1 MKYVTDKFK
10 NKGDYEDIKV
20 FDKAHD
26 KDPDPEKRTGC
37 SFDDFI
43 ALKGKKNIGEGMDK
57 IIARLAD
64 ENTDLKGVI
73 DIAHFND
80 EKKLGSG
87 KEMVDKLTDLISIFQ
102 RPELDFSKN
111 KAEGDD
117 IIGDAYEYLM
127 RKFATESGKSKGQ
140 FYTPAEVSRILANV
154 VGISRCT
161 DSSATVCDPACG
173 SGSLL
178 IRAIDAAP
186 FPIMGYGQEKESTTA
201 GLAKMNAVLHRKA
214 EITIKSGNTFSNPQ
228 YLDKSD
234 NSILERFNYIVANP
248 PFSMKN
254 WRDGIAGKEY
264 GRFEGYGDMPPEK
277 NGDYAWLM
285 HILKAL
291 KSNGKAAVILPHGVL
306 FRGNAEA
313 TIREA
318 IIKKHWIKGIISLPA
333 NLFYGTG
340 IAACVLVIDKE
351 GAANRQGIFMI
362 DASHGYVKDG
372 NKNRLR
378 ERDIYRIITTFNEQI
393 TTDPKYARFVLNDEI
408 EKKNEYNLNIT
419 RYIDSTD
426 PEDIQ
431 DIYAHIHGGIPA
443 VDIDGLKKYWG
454 VFPSLKTELLTAISE
469 KYYNLNVEHENIRQ
483 TIYKNAEF
491 SEYGEKL
498 DDAFAAW
505 KSKEYPALST
515 LDEDVSARELIA
527 SLAEAILIEFEN
539 LTLIDKYDVYQVL
552 LAYWN
557 EVMND
562 DVSLIISEPDG
573 YANAR
578 ATDNIEEEITSG
590 KKKGEMKITGWE
602 GRLIPKNI
610 VIDAFFR
617 EEKNAIEEAENV
629 AAETESQLSDLI
641 ESADEDS
648 SLADVAE
655 NGKVKAKDIEAKI
668 AELTQHVETEETIE
682 LVNLLELLPM
692 QKKRL
697 QAYLVGHPLC
707 KSVVNEKGNVTKTAI
722 VDRLTI
728 IRTVESIPESLQ
740 EDVNQ
745 LKEAL
750 ELCGKVSEYNKIVKD
765 LYQALDEKC
774 RARYETLTDDEIL
787 DLLVNRKWFNSIFSG
802 ISDLYAAISHHL
814 TNRIIELAERYESTL
829 PQLDQW
835 FDVKTRGLSSRAKAK
850 LKEKWGTMQ
859 KVYSSRSRLEKV
871 AWDII
876 QDFNMKPRLMDGNG
890 NAILVADGI
899 PTACKYY
906 EIFQQMGFK
915 KCAIISSYTP
925 NKGELRTDTV
935 SDEDDTE
942 TFLKYETYLKMLG
955 LDPSNLP
962 NAGSVQAKVEEFE
975 KEAKRKFVEEPA
987 NMKLLIVVAVVTGFE
1002 FAFACIGKLCGRRQN
1017 FVSPFQKL
1025 LFGNGVSTDI
1035 VTSWLENGHLNLID
1049 VVDITEG
1056 FQCT

>member
-1 MKYVTDKFK
+1 
-10 NKGDYEDIKV
+10 
-20 FDKAHD
+20 
-26 KDPDPEKRTGC
+26 
-37 SFDDFI
+37 
-43 ALKGKKNIGEGMDK
+43 MDK

-102 RPELDFSKN
+102 RPELDFSRN

-161 DSSATVCDPACG
+161 DTGATVCDPACG

-186 FPIMGYGQEKESTTA
+186 IPIMGYGQEKESTTA

-234 NSILERFNYIVANP
+234 NSVLERFDYIVANP

-264 GRFEGYGDMPPEK
+264 GRFKGYGDTPPEK

-291 KSNGKAAVILPHGVL
+291 KANGKAAVILPHGVL

-313 TIREA
+313 TIRGA

-362 DASHGYVKDG
+362 DASRGYVKDG

-393 TTDPKYARFVLNDEI
+393 TTDPKYARFVPNDEI
-408 EKKNEYNLNIT
+408 EKKNGYNLNIT

-443 VDIDGLKKYWG
+443 VDIDSLSKYWD
-454 VFPSLKTELLTAISE
+454 VFHSLKAELLTVISE
-469 KYYNLNVEHENIRQ
+469 KYYSLNVEHENIRQ

-498 DDAFAAW
+498 DEAFAAW
-505 KSKEYPALST
+505 KTKEYPTLSS
-515 LDEDVSARELIA
+515 LDEDVSARELIV
-527 SLAEAILIEFEN
+527 SLAEDILAEFEH

-557 EVMND
+557 KVMND
-562 DVSLIISEPDG
+562 DVSLIISELDG

-578 ATDNIEEEITSG
+578 ATDNIEEEITQG
-590 KKKGEMKITGWE
+590 KNKGEMKVTGWE
-602 GRLIPKNI
+602 GRLIPKAI

-617 EEKNAIEEAENV
+617 EEKNAIEKAENV
-629 AAETESQLSDLI
+629 VAETESLLSDLI
-641 ESADEDS
+641 ESADEES
-648 SLADVAE
+648 ALADVAE
-655 NGKVKAKDIEAKI
+655 NGKVKAKDVEAKI
-668 AELTQHVETEETIE
+668 EELTQHVETEETIE
-682 LVNLLELLPM
+682 LEILMNQLPM

-707 KSVVNEKGNVTKTAI
+707 ESALTEKGTVTKSSI
-722 VDRLTI
+722 MLRLFI
-728 IRTVESIPESLQ
+728 IRTVESVPESLQ
-740 EDVNQ
+740 DDVNQ
-745 LKEAL
+745 LRQAL
-750 ELCGKVSEYNKIVKD
+750 DLCGKVSDYNKIVKE
-765 LYQALDEKC
+765 LNKALDEKC
-774 RARYETLTDDEIL
+774 MARYDSLTDEEIL
-787 DLLVNRKWFNSIFSG
+787 DLLVNKKWFDSIFSG
-802 ISDLYAAISHHL
+802 IADLYAAISHRL
-814 TNRIIELAERYESTL
+814 TNRIIELAERYEDTL
-829 PQLDQW
+829 PELDKVTTEYEAK
-835 FDVKTRGLSSRAKAK
+835 VKSH
-850 LKEKWGTMQ
+850 
-859 KVYSSRSRLEKV
+859 LE
-871 AWDII
+871 
-876 QDFNMKPRLMDGNG
+876 R
-890 NAILVADGI
+890 
-899 PTACKYY
+899 
-906 EIFQQMGFK
+906 MGFK
-915 KCAIISSYTP
+915 
-925 NKGELRTDTV
+925 
-935 SDEDDTE
+935 
-942 TFLKYETYLKMLG
+942 
-955 LDPSNLP
+955 
-962 NAGSVQAKVEEFE
+962 
-975 KEAKRKFVEEPA
+975 
-987 NMKLLIVVAVVTGFE
+987 
-1002 FAFACIGKLCGRRQN
+1002 
-1017 FVSPFQKL
+1017 
-1025 LFGNGVSTDI
+1025 
-1035 VTSWLENGHLNLID
+1035 W
-1049 VVDITEG
+1049 
-1056 FQCT
+1056 

>member
-1 MKYVTDKFK
+1 MAVKKTQLYASLWASCDKLRGGMDSSEYKDYILTLLFMKYVTDKFK
-10 NKGDYEDIKV
+10 NKGAYEDIKV

-26 KDPDPEKRTGC
+26 KDPDQEKRTGC

-73 DIAHFND
+73 DVAHFND

-102 RPELDFSKN
+102 RPELDFSRN

-161 DSSATVCDPACG
+161 DTSATVCDPAC
-173 SGSLL
+173 GSLL

-186 FPIMGYGQEKESTTA
+186 IPIMGYGQEKESTTA

-234 NSILERFNYIVANP
+234 NSILERFDYIVANP

-264 GRFEGYGDMPPEK
+264 GRFEGYGDTPPEK

-340 IAACVLVIDKE
+340 IAACVLAIDKE

-362 DASHGYVKDG
+362 DASRGYVKDG

-393 TTDPKYARFVLNDEI
+393 TTDPKYARFVPNDEI
-408 EKKNEYNLNIT
+408 EKKNGYNLNIT

-443 VDIDGLKKYWG
+443 VDIDSLSKYWD
-454 VFPSLKTELLTAISE
+454 VFPSLKAELLSAISD
-469 KYYNLNVEHENIRQ
+469 KYYSLNVEHENIRQ

-498 DDAFAAW
+498 DEAFAAW
-505 KSKEYPALST
+505 KAKEYPTLSS
-515 LDEDVSARELIA
+515 LDEDVSARELII
-527 SLAEAILIEFEN
+527 SLAEDILAEFEH

-578 ATDNIEEEITSG
+578 ATDNIEEEITQG
-590 KKKGEMKITGWE
+590 KNKGEMKVTGWE
-602 GRLIPKNI
+602 GRLIPKAI
-610 VIDAFFR
+610 VIDTFFR
-617 EEKNAIEEAENV
+617 EEKNSIEVAENV
-629 AAETESQLSDLI
+629 VAETESLLSDLV
-641 ESADEDS
+641 ESADEES
-648 SLADVAE
+648 ALADVAE

-668 AELTQHVETEETIE
+668 VELTNTIETEETIE
-682 LVNLLELLPM
+682 LEVILMDLHLVNT
-692 QKKRL
+692 KKRL
-697 QAYLVGHPLC
+697 EAYLVGHPLC
-707 KSVVNEKGNVTKTAI
+707 KSAVNENGKITKSSI
-722 VDRLTI
+722 EYRLHI
-728 IRTVESIPESLQ
+728 IRTEENVPESLQ
-740 EDVNQ
+740 DDVNQ
-745 LKEAL
+745 LKVAL
-750 ELCGKVSEYNKIVKD
+750 ELCGKISDYNKVVKD
-765 LYQALDEKC
+765 LNKALDEKC
-774 RARYETLTDDEIL
+774 RTRYDRLTDEEIL
-787 DLLVNRKWFNSIFSG
+787 DLLVNKKWFDTIFFG
-802 ISDLYAAISHHL
+802 IADLYAAISHRL
-814 TNRIIELAERYESTL
+814 TNRIIELAERYEDTL
-829 PQLDQW
+829 P
-835 FDVKTRGLSSRAKAK
+835 
-850 LKEKWGTMQ
+850 E
-859 KVYSSRSRLEKV
+859 LEK
-871 AWDII
+871 D
-876 QDFNMKPRLMDGNG
+876 
-890 NAILVADGI
+890 
-899 PTACKYY
+899 TTEY
-906 EIFQQMGFK
+906 EARVKSHLERMGFRW
-915 KCAIISSYTP
+915 
-925 NKGELRTDTV
+925 E
-935 SDEDDTE
+935 
-942 TFLKYETYLKMLG
+942 
-955 LDPSNLP
+955 
-962 NAGSVQAKVEEFE
+962 
-975 KEAKRKFVEEPA
+975 
-987 NMKLLIVVAVVTGFE
+987 
-1002 FAFACIGKLCGRRQN
+1002 
-1017 FVSPFQKL
+1017 
-1025 LFGNGVSTDI
+1025 
-1035 VTSWLENGHLNLID
+1035 
-1049 VVDITEG
+1049 
-1056 FQCT
+1056 

>member
-1 MKYVTDKFK
+1 MAVKKTQLYASLWASCDKLRGGMDSSEYKDYILTLLFMKYVTDKFK
-10 NKGDYEDIKV
+10 NKGAYEDIKV

-73 DIAHFND
+73 DIAYFND

-102 RPELDFSKN
+102 RPELDFSRN

-161 DSSATVCDPACG
+161 DTSATVCDPACG

-186 FPIMGYGQEKESTTA
+186 IPIMGYGQEKESTTA

-234 NSILERFNYIVANP
+234 NSILERFDYIVANP

-264 GRFEGYGDMPPEK
+264 GRFEGYGDTPPEK

-362 DASHGYVKDG
+362 DASRGYVKDG

-393 TTDPKYARFVLNDEI
+393 TTDPKYARFVPNDEI

-443 VDIDGLKKYWG
+443 VDIDSLSKYWE
-454 VFPSLKTELLTAISE
+454 VFPSLKAELLTAISD
-469 KYYNLNVEHENIRQ
+469 KYYSLNVEHENIRQ

-498 DDAFAAW
+498 D
-505 KSKEYPALST
+505 
-515 LDEDVSARELIA
+515 EDVSARELIV
-527 SLAEAILIEFEN
+527 SLAEDILAEFEH

-578 ATDNIEEEITSG
+578 ATDNIEEEITQG
-590 KKKGEMKITGWE
+590 KNKGEMKVTGWE
-602 GRLIPKNI
+602 GRLIPKAL

-629 AAETESQLSDLI
+629 VAETESLLSDLV
-641 ESADEDS
+641 ESADEES
-648 SLADVAE
+648 ALADVAE
-655 NGKVKAKDIEAKI
+655 NGKVKAKDLEAKI
-668 AELTQHVETEETIE
+668 EELTQHVETEETIA
-682 LVNLLELLPM
+682 LELLMDQLPM

-707 KSVVNEKGNVTKTAI
+707 ESALTEKGTVTKSSI
-722 VDRLTI
+722 MLRLFI
-728 IRTVESIPESLQ
+728 IRTVESVPESLQ
-740 EDVNQ
+740 DDVNQ
-745 LKEAL
+745 LRQAL
-750 ELCGKVSEYNKIVKD
+750 DLCGKVSDYNKIVKE
-765 LYQALDEKC
+765 LNKALDEKC
-774 RARYETLTDDEIL
+774 RARYDSLTNEEII
-787 DLLVNRKWFNSIFSG
+787 DLLVNKKWFDSIFSG
-802 ISDLYAAISHHL
+802 IADLYAAISHCL
-814 TNRIIELAERYESTL
+814 TSRIIELAERYENTL
-829 PQLDQW
+829 PELDK
-835 FDVKTRGLSSRAKAK
+835 DTTEYEAKVKSH
-850 LKEKWGTMQ
+850 
-859 KVYSSRSRLEKV
+859 LE
-871 AWDII
+871 
-876 QDFNMKPRLMDGNG
+876 R
-890 NAILVADGI
+890 
-899 PTACKYY
+899 
-906 EIFQQMGFK
+906 MGFK
-915 KCAIISSYTP
+915 W
-925 NKGELRTDTV
+925 E
-935 SDEDDTE
+935 
-942 TFLKYETYLKMLG
+942 
-955 LDPSNLP
+955 
-962 NAGSVQAKVEEFE
+962 
-975 KEAKRKFVEEPA
+975 
-987 NMKLLIVVAVVTGFE
+987 
-1002 FAFACIGKLCGRRQN
+1002 
-1017 FVSPFQKL
+1017 
-1025 LFGNGVSTDI
+1025 
-1035 VTSWLENGHLNLID
+1035 
-1049 VVDITEG
+1049 
-1056 FQCT
+1056 

>member
-1 MKYVTDKFK
+1 
-10 NKGDYEDIKV
+10 
-20 FDKAHD
+20 
-26 KDPDPEKRTGC
+26 
-37 SFDDFI
+37 
-43 ALKGKKNIGEGMDK
+43 
-57 IIARLAD
+57 
-64 ENTDLKGVI
+64 
-73 DIAHFND
+73 
-80 EKKLGSG
+80 
-87 KEMVDKLTDLISIFQ
+87 MVDKLTDLISIFQ
-102 RPELDFSKN
+102 RPELNFSRN

-117 IIGDAYEYLM
+117 IIGDAYEFLM

-161 DSSATVCDPACG
+161 DTSATVCDPACG

-214 EITIKSGNTFSNPQ
+214 EIIIKSGNTFSNPQ
-228 YLDKSD
+228 YMDKSD
-234 NSILERFNYIVANP
+234 NSVLERFDYIVANP

-285 HILKAL
+285 HILKTL

-313 TIREA
+313 TIRET

-362 DASHGYVKDG
+362 DASRGYVKDG

-393 TTDPKYARFVLNDEI
+393 TTDPKYARFVPNDEI
-408 EKKNEYNLNIT
+408 EKKNGYNLNIT

-443 VDIDGLKKYWG
+443 VDIDGLSKYWE
-454 VFPSLKTELLTAISE
+454 VFPSLKSELLTAISE
-469 KYYNLNVEHENIRQ
+469 KYYSLNVEHENIRQ

-498 DDAFAAW
+498 DEAFTAW
-505 KSKEYPALST
+505 KSKEYSVLSS
-515 LDEDVSARELIA
+515 LDEDVSARELIV
-527 SLAEAILIEFEN
+527 SLAEDILAEFEH

-578 ATDNIEEEITSG
+578 ATDNIEEEITQG
-590 KKKGEMKITGWE
+590 KNKGEMKVTGWE
-602 GRLIPKNI
+602 GRLIPKSI

-617 EEKNAIEEAENV
+617 EEKNTIEEAENV
-629 AAETESQLSDLI
+629 VAGTESQLSDLI
-641 ESADEDS
+641 ESADEES
-648 SLADVAE
+648 ALADVAE
-655 NGKVKAKDIEAKI
+655 NGKVKAKDLEAKI
-668 AELTQHVETEETIE
+668 EELTQHVETEETIE
-682 LVNLLELLPM
+682 LELLMNQLPM

-707 KSVVNEKGNVTKTAI
+707 KSALTDKGTVNKSSI
-722 VDRLTI
+722 MLRLLV
-728 IRTVESIPESLQ
+728 IRTEESIPESLQ
-740 EDVNQ
+740 DDVNQ
-745 LKEAL
+745 LKAAL
-750 ELCGKVSEYNKIVKD
+750 ELCGKISDYNKVVKD
-765 LYQALDEKC
+765 LNKALDEKC
-774 RARYETLTDDEIL
+774 RARYDSLTHEEIL
-787 DLLVNRKWFNSIFSG
+787 ELLVNKKWFDSLFLG
-802 ISDLYAAISHHL
+802 IADLYAAISHHL
-814 TNRIIELAERYESTL
+814 TNRIIELADRYEDTL
-829 PQLDQW
+829 PELDK
-835 FDVKTRGLSSRAKAK
+835 DTTEYEAKVKSH
-850 LKEKWGTMQ
+850 
-859 KVYSSRSRLEKV
+859 LE
-871 AWDII
+871 
-876 QDFNMKPRLMDGNG
+876 R
-890 NAILVADGI
+890 
-899 PTACKYY
+899 
-906 EIFQQMGFK
+906 MGF
-915 KCAIISSYTP
+915 
-925 NKGELRTDTV
+925 E
-935 SDEDDTE
+935 
-942 TFLKYETYLKMLG
+942 
-955 LDPSNLP
+955 
-962 NAGSVQAKVEEFE
+962 
-975 KEAKRKFVEEPA
+975 
-987 NMKLLIVVAVVTGFE
+987 
-1002 FAFACIGKLCGRRQN
+1002 
-1017 FVSPFQKL
+1017 
-1025 LFGNGVSTDI
+1025 
-1035 VTSWLENGHLNLID
+1035 W
-1049 VVDITEG
+1049 
-1056 FQCT
+1056 

>member
-1 MKYVTDKFK
+1 MAVKKTQLYASLWASCDKLRGGMDSSEYKDYILTLLFMKYVTDKFK
-10 NKGDYEDIKV
+10 NKGAYEDIKV

-102 RPELDFSKN
+102 RPELDFSRN

-161 DSSATVCDPACG
+161 DTSVTVCDPACG

-186 FPIMGYGQEKESTTA
+186 IPIMGYGQEKESTTA

-228 YLDKSD
+228 YLDKS
-234 NSILERFNYIVANP
+234 SILERFDYIVANP

-264 GRFEGYGDMPPEK
+264 GRFEGYGDTPPEK

-362 DASHGYVKDG
+362 DASRGYVKDG

-393 TTDPKYARFVLNDEI
+393 TTDPKYARFVPNDEI
-408 EKKNEYNLNIT
+408 EKKNGYNLNIT

-443 VDIDGLKKYWG
+443 FDIDSLSKYWD
-454 VFPSLKTELLTAISE
+454 VFPSLKAELLTAISE
-469 KYYNLNVEHENIRQ
+469 KYYSLNVEHENIRQ
-483 TIYKNAEF
+483 TIYKNGEF
-491 SEYGEKL
+491 SEYGEKI
-498 DDAFAAW
+498 DEAFAAW
-505 KSKEYPALST
+505 KAKEYPTLSS
-515 LDEDVSARELIA
+515 LDEDVSARELIV
-527 SLAEAILIEFEN
+527 SLAEDILAEFEH

-578 ATDNIEEEITSG
+578 ATDNIEEEITQG
-590 KKKGEMKITGWE
+590 KNKGEMKVTGWE
-602 GRLIPKNI
+602 GRLIPKAI

-629 AAETESQLSDLI
+629 VAETESLLSDLV
-641 ESADEDS
+641 ESADEES
-648 SLADVAE
+648 ALADVAE
-655 NGKVKAKDIEAKI
+655 NGKVKAKDLEAKI
-668 AELTQHVETEETIE
+668 EELTQHVETEET
-682 LVNLLELLPM
+682 LELELLMDQLPM

-707 KSVVNEKGNVTKTAI
+707 ESAVTEKGTVTKSSI
-722 VDRLTI
+722 MLRLFI
-728 IRTVESIPESLQ
+728 IRTVESVPESLQ
-740 EDVNQ
+740 DDVNQ
-745 LKEAL
+745 LRQAFD
-750 ELCGKVSEYNKIVKD
+750 LCGKISDYNKIVKD
-765 LYQALDEKC
+765 LNKALDEKC
-774 RARYETLTDDEIL
+774 RARYDSLTDEEIL
-787 DLLVNRKWFNSIFSG
+787 DLLVNKKWFDSIFSG
-802 ISDLYAAISHHL
+802 IADLYAAISHRL
-814 TNRIIELAERYESTL
+814 TNRIIELAERYENTL
-829 PQLDQW
+829 PELERDTTEYEAA
-835 FDVKTRGLSSRAKAK
+835 VKSH
-850 LKEKWGTMQ
+850 
-859 KVYSSRSRLEKV
+859 LE
-871 AWDII
+871 
-876 QDFNMKPRLMDGNG
+876 R
-890 NAILVADGI
+890 
-899 PTACKYY
+899 
-906 EIFQQMGFK
+906 MGFK
-915 KCAIISSYTP
+915 
-925 NKGELRTDTV
+925 
-935 SDEDDTE
+935 
-942 TFLKYETYLKMLG
+942 
-955 LDPSNLP
+955 
-962 NAGSVQAKVEEFE
+962 
-975 KEAKRKFVEEPA
+975 
-987 NMKLLIVVAVVTGFE
+987 
-1002 FAFACIGKLCGRRQN
+1002 
-1017 FVSPFQKL
+1017 
-1025 LFGNGVSTDI
+1025 
-1035 VTSWLENGHLNLID
+1035 W
-1049 VVDITEG
+1049 
-1056 FQCT
+1056 

>member
-1 MKYVTDKFK
+1 MAVKKTQLYASLWASCDKLRGGMDSSEYKDYILTLLFMKYVTDKFK
-10 NKGDYEDIKV
+10 NKGAYEDIKV

-102 RPELDFSKN
+102 RPELDFSRN

-186 FPIMGYGQEKESTTA
+186 IPIMGYGQEKESTTA

-234 NSILERFNYIVANP
+234 NSILERFDYIVANP

-254 WRDGIAGKEY
+254 WRDGLKEY
-264 GRFEGYGDMPPEK
+264 GRFEGYGDTPPEK
-277 NGDYAWLM
+277 NGDYAWLI
-285 HILKAL
+285 HILKTL

-362 DASHGYVKDG
+362 DASRGYVKDG

-393 TTDPKYARFVLNDEI
+393 TTDPKYARFVPNDEI

-443 VDIDGLKKYWG
+443 VDINSLSKYWD

-469 KYYNLNVEHENIRQ
+469 KYYSLNVEHENIRQ

-498 DDAFAAW
+498 DDAFAEW
-505 KSKEYPALST
+505 KTKEYPALST
-515 LDEDVSARELIA
+515 LDEDVSAKELIV
-527 SLAEAILIEFEN
+527 SLAEDILAEFEH

-629 AAETESQLSDLI
+629 ATETESQLLDLI
-641 ESADEDS
+641 ESADEES
-648 SLADVAE
+648 ALADVAE
-655 NGKVKAKDIEAKI
+655 NGKVKVKDIEAKI

-682 LVNLLELLPM
+682 LEVILMDLHLVNT
-692 QKKRL
+692 KKRL
-697 QAYLVGHPLC
+697 EAYLVGHPLC
-707 KSVVNEKGNVTKTAI
+707 KSAVNENGKITKSSI
-722 VDRLTI
+722 EYRLSV
-728 IRTVESIPESLQ
+728 IRTEESVPEDLQ
-740 EDVNQ
+740 DDVNQ
-745 LKEAL
+745 LKMAL
-750 ELCGKVSEYNKIVKD
+750 ELSNKISEYNKIVKE

-774 RARYETLTDDEIL
+774 RARYETLTDEEII
-787 DLLVNRKWFNSIFSG
+787 DLLVNRKWFDSIFSG
-802 ISDLYAAISHHL
+802 ISDLYAAISHRL
-814 TNRIIELAERYESTL
+814 TNRIVELAERYESTL
-829 PQLDQW
+829 PELSTDTAEYETK
-835 FDVKTRGLSSRAKAK
+835 VKSH
-850 LKEKWGTMQ
+850 
-859 KVYSSRSRLEKV
+859 LE
-871 AWDII
+871 
-876 QDFNMKPRLMDGNG
+876 R
-890 NAILVADGI
+890 
-899 PTACKYY
+899 
-906 EIFQQMGFK
+906 MGF
-915 KCAIISSYTP
+915 
-925 NKGELRTDTV
+925 E
-935 SDEDDTE
+935 
-942 TFLKYETYLKMLG
+942 
-955 LDPSNLP
+955 
-962 NAGSVQAKVEEFE
+962 
-975 KEAKRKFVEEPA
+975 
-987 NMKLLIVVAVVTGFE
+987 
-1002 FAFACIGKLCGRRQN
+1002 
-1017 FVSPFQKL
+1017 
-1025 LFGNGVSTDI
+1025 
-1035 VTSWLENGHLNLID
+1035 W
-1049 VVDITEG
+1049 
-1056 FQCT
+1056 

>member
-1 MKYVTDKFK
+1 MAVKKTQLYASLWASCNKLRGGMDSSEYKDYILTLLFMKYVTDKFK
-10 NKGDYEDIKV
+10 NKGAYEDIKV

-102 RPELDFSKN
+102 RPELDFSRN

-161 DSSATVCDPACG
+161 DTSATVCDPACG

-186 FPIMGYGQEKESTTA
+186 IPIMGYGQEKESTTA

-234 NSILERFNYIVANP
+234 NSILERFDYIVANP

-264 GRFEGYGDMPPEK
+264 GRFEGYGDTPPEK

-362 DASHGYVKDG
+362 DASRGYVKDG

-393 TTDPKYARFVLNDEI
+393 TTDPKYARFVPNDEI
-408 EKKNEYNLNIT
+408 EKKNGYNLNIT

-443 VDIDGLKKYWG
+443 VDIDSLSKYWD
-454 VFPSLKTELLTAISE
+454 VFPSLKAELLTAISE
-469 KYYNLNVEHENIRQ
+469 KYYSLNVEHENIRQ
-483 TIYKNAEF
+483 TIYKNGEF

-498 DDAFAAW
+498 DEAFAAW
-505 KSKEYPALST
+505 KAKEYPALSS
-515 LDEDVSARELIA
+515 LDEDVSARELIV
-527 SLAEAILIEFEN
+527 SLAEDILAEFEH

-578 ATDNIEEEITSG
+578 ATDNIEEEITQG
-590 KKKGEMKITGWE
+590 KNKGEMKVTGWE
-602 GRLIPKNI
+602 GRLIPKSI
-610 VIDAFFR
+610 LIDAFFR
-617 EEKNAIEEAENV
+617 DEKNAIEEAENV
-629 AAETESQLSDLI
+629 VAETESLLSDLV
-641 ESADEDS
+641 ESADEEAA
-648 SLADVAE
+648 LADVAE
-655 NGKVKAKDIEAKI
+655 NGKVKTKDLEAKI
-668 AELTQHVETEETIE
+668 EELTQHVETEETIE
-682 LVNLLELLPM
+682 LELLMDQLPM

-697 QAYLVGHPLC
+697 QAYLEGHPLC
-707 KSVVNEKGNVTKTAI
+707 ESALTEKGTVTKSSI
-722 VDRLTI
+722 MLRLFI
-728 IRTVESIPESLQ
+728 IRTVESVPESLQ
-740 EDVNQ
+740 NDVNQ
-745 LKEAL
+745 LRQAL
-750 ELCGKVSEYNKIVKD
+750 DLCSKVSDYNKVIKD
-765 LYQALDEKC
+765 LNKALDEKC
-774 RARYETLTDDEIL
+774 RARYDCLTDDEIL
-787 DLLVNRKWFNSIFSG
+787 DLLVNKKWFDTIFSG
-802 ISDLYAAISHHL
+802 IADLYAAISHRL
-814 TNRIIELAERYESTL
+814 TNRIVELAERYENTL
-829 PQLDQW
+829 PELERDTTEYEAE
-835 FDVKTRGLSSRAKAK
+835 VKSH
-850 LKEKWGTMQ
+850 
-859 KVYSSRSRLEKV
+859 LE
-871 AWDII
+871 
-876 QDFNMKPRLMDGNG
+876 R
-890 NAILVADGI
+890 
-899 PTACKYY
+899 
-906 EIFQQMGFK
+906 MGFK
-915 KCAIISSYTP
+915 
-925 NKGELRTDTV
+925 
-935 SDEDDTE
+935 
-942 TFLKYETYLKMLG
+942 
-955 LDPSNLP
+955 
-962 NAGSVQAKVEEFE
+962 
-975 KEAKRKFVEEPA
+975 
-987 NMKLLIVVAVVTGFE
+987 
-1002 FAFACIGKLCGRRQN
+1002 
-1017 FVSPFQKL
+1017 
-1025 LFGNGVSTDI
+1025 
-1035 VTSWLENGHLNLID
+1035 W
-1049 VVDITEG
+1049 
-1056 FQCT
+1056 

>member
-1 MKYVTDKFK
+1 MGKYQLVYHCNKCCFQFIVTDKLDRTTIF
-10 NKGDYEDIKV
+10 I
-20 FDKAHD
+20 FD
-26 KDPDPEKRTGC
+26 PY
-37 SFDDFI
+37 
-43 ALKGKKNIGEGMDK
+43 
-57 IIARLAD
+57 
-64 ENTDLKGVI
+64 LKGVI

-102 RPELDFSKN
+102 RPELDFSRN

-161 DSSATVCDPACG
+161 DPKATVCDPACG

-214 EITIKSGNTFSNPQ
+214 EITIKSGNTFSDPK
-228 YLDKSD
+228 YLDRSD
-234 NSILERFNYIVANP
+234 SSVLERFDYIVANP

-264 GRFEGYGDMPPEK
+264 GRFEGYGDTPPEK

-313 TIREA
+313 TIRKA
-318 IIKKHWIKGIISLPA
+318 IIEKHWIKGIISLPA

-362 DASHGYVKDG
+362 DASRGYVKDG

-393 TTDPKYARFVLNDEI
+393 TTDPKYARFVPNDEI

-443 VDIDGLKKYWG
+443 VDIDGLSKYWD
-454 VFPSLKTELLTAISE
+454 VFPSLKSELLSAISE
-469 KYYNLNVEHENIRQ
+469 KYYSLNVTHENIRQ

-491 SEYGEKL
+491 SEYGERL
-498 DDAFAAW
+498 DEAFTAW
-505 KSKEYPALST
+505 KVREYPALSS
-515 LDEDVSARELIA
+515 LDEDVSARELIE
-527 SLAEAILIEFEN
+527 SLAESILAEFEH
-539 LTLIDKYDVYQVL
+539 LTLVDKYDVYQVL

-562 DVSLIISEPDG
+562 DVSLIISEPSG

-578 ATDNIEEEITSG
+578 VTDNIEEEITQGNNKG
-590 KKKGEMKITGWE
+590 KMKVIGWE
-602 GRLIPKNI
+602 GRLIPKAI
-610 VIDAFFR
+610 VIEAFFR
-617 EEKNAIEEAENV
+617 NEKNAIEEAENIV
-629 AAETESQLSDLI
+629 AETESKLSDMI
-641 ESADEDS
+641 ESAEEDS
-648 SLADVAE
+648 VLADAAE
-655 NGKVKAKDIEAKI
+655 NGKVKAKDLEAKI
-668 AELTQHVETEETIE
+668 AELTRHVETEETIE
-682 LVNLLELLPM
+682 LELLLNQLPI
-692 QKKRL
+692 QKKQL
-697 QAYLVGHPLC
+697 KVYLAEHPLC
-707 KSVVNEKGNVTKTAI
+707 ESALTEKGTVTKTSI
-722 VDRLTI
+722 MLRLSV
-728 IRTVESIPESLQ
+728 IRNIESVPESLQ
-740 EDVNQ
+740 DDMRQ
-745 LKEAL
+745 LKAAL
-750 ELCGKVSEYNKIVKD
+750 ELTAKISDYNKVVKD
-765 LYQALDEKC
+765 LNKALDEKC
-774 RARYETLTDDEIL
+774 RARYDSLTDEEIIE
-787 DLLVNRKWFNSIFSG
+787 LLVNKKWFDSIFSG
-802 ISDLYAAISHHL
+802 IVDLYAAISHRL

-829 PQLDQW
+829 PELAADTAEYEAK
-835 FDVKTRGLSSRAKAK
+835 VKSH
-850 LKEKWGTMQ
+850 
-859 KVYSSRSRLEKV
+859 LE
-871 AWDII
+871 
-876 QDFNMKPRLMDGNG
+876 R
-890 NAILVADGI
+890 
-899 PTACKYY
+899 
-906 EIFQQMGFK
+906 MGFK
-915 KCAIISSYTP
+915 
-925 NKGELRTDTV
+925 
-935 SDEDDTE
+935 
-942 TFLKYETYLKMLG
+942 
-955 LDPSNLP
+955 
-962 NAGSVQAKVEEFE
+962 
-975 KEAKRKFVEEPA
+975 
-987 NMKLLIVVAVVTGFE
+987 
-1002 FAFACIGKLCGRRQN
+1002 
-1017 FVSPFQKL
+1017 
-1025 LFGNGVSTDI
+1025 
-1035 VTSWLENGHLNLID
+1035 W
-1049 VVDITEG
+1049 
-1056 FQCT
+1056 

>member
-1 MKYVTDKFK
+1 
-10 NKGDYEDIKV
+10 
-20 FDKAHD
+20 
-26 KDPDPEKRTGC
+26 
-37 SFDDFI
+37 
-43 ALKGKKNIGEGMDK
+43 MDK

-102 RPELDFSKN
+102 RPELDFSRN

-161 DSSATVCDPACG
+161 DTSATVCDPACG

-186 FPIMGYGQEKESTTA
+186 IPIMGYGQEKESTTA

-234 NSILERFNYIVANP
+234 NSILERFDYIVANP

-264 GRFEGYGDMPPEK
+264 GRFEGYGDTPPEK

-362 DASHGYVKDG
+362 DASRGYVKDG

-393 TTDPKYARFVLNDEI
+393 TTDPKYARFVPNDEI
-408 EKKNEYNLNIT
+408 EKKNGYNLNIT

-443 VDIDGLKKYWG
+443 VDIDSLSKYWD
-454 VFPSLKTELLTAISE
+454 VFPSLKAELLKAISD
-469 KYYNLNVEHENIRQ
+469 KYYSLNVEHENIRQ

-498 DDAFAAW
+498 DEAFAAW
-505 KSKEYPALST
+505 KAKEYPTLSS
-515 LDEDVSARELIA
+515 LDEDVSARELII
-527 SLAEAILIEFEN
+527 SLAEDILAEFEH
-539 LTLIDKYDVYQVL
+539 LTLIDKYDVYQVM

-578 ATDNIEEEITSG
+578 ATDNIEEEITQG
-590 KKKGEMKITGWE
+590 KNKGEMKVTGWE
-602 GRLIPKNI
+602 GRLIPKAI
-610 VIDAFFR
+610 VIDTFFR

-629 AAETESQLSDLI
+629 VAETESLLSDLV
-641 ESADEDS
+641 ESADEES
-648 SLADVAE
+648 ALADVAE
-655 NGKVKAKDIEAKI
+655 NGKVKAKDLEAKI
-668 AELTQHVETEETIE
+668 EELTQHVETEETIE
-682 LVNLLELLPM
+682 LELLMDQLPM

-707 KSVVNEKGNVTKTAI
+707 ESAVTEKGTVTKSSI
-722 VDRLTI
+722 MLRLFI
-728 IRTVESIPESLQ
+728 IRTVESVPESLQ
-740 EDVNQ
+740 DDVNQ
-745 LKEAL
+745 LRQAL
-750 ELCGKVSEYNKIVKD
+750 DLCGKVSDYNKIVKD
-765 LYQALDEKC
+765 LNKALDEKC
-774 RARYETLTDDEIL
+774 RARYDSLTDEEIL
-787 DLLVNRKWFNSIFSG
+787 DLLVNKKWFDSIFAG
-802 ISDLYAAISHHL
+802 IADLYAAISHHL

-829 PQLDQW
+829 PQLESDTTEYEAK
-835 FDVKTRGLSSRAKAK
+835 VKSH
-850 LKEKWGTMQ
+850 
-859 KVYSSRSRLEKV
+859 LE
-871 AWDII
+871 
-876 QDFNMKPRLMDGNG
+876 R
-890 NAILVADGI
+890 
-899 PTACKYY
+899 
-906 EIFQQMGFK
+906 MGFK
-915 KCAIISSYTP
+915 
-925 NKGELRTDTV
+925 
-935 SDEDDTE
+935 
-942 TFLKYETYLKMLG
+942 
-955 LDPSNLP
+955 
-962 NAGSVQAKVEEFE
+962 
-975 KEAKRKFVEEPA
+975 
-987 NMKLLIVVAVVTGFE
+987 
-1002 FAFACIGKLCGRRQN
+1002 
-1017 FVSPFQKL
+1017 
-1025 LFGNGVSTDI
+1025 
-1035 VTSWLENGHLNLID
+1035 W
-1049 VVDITEG
+1049 
-1056 FQCT
+1056 